1 MLCFTVE
8 LCILIDLVKQNI
20 FWYWF
25 RNQIYQAV
33 NEFQPTLNTQITLWA
48 FSPTNVGVQNIIVK
62 PLMNRCNVFGK
73 EKNIN
78 TEVLLIITVNEDMF
92 CSLIFCF

>member
-1 MLCFTVE
+1 M
-8 LCILIDLVKQNI
+8 
-20 FWYWF
+20 
-25 RNQIYQAV
+25 
-33 NEFQPTLNTQITLWA
+33 
-48 FSPTNVGVQNIIVK
+48 GVQNIIVK

-92 CSLIFCF
+92 CSLIFAFNQSPGIKLYC